1 MGMWPF
7 HWKSTRRASRSGATK
22 SRSEDS
28 TMHNAGTQ
36 RDPGKHDGSDL
47 NPSSVLERR
56 RSRRD
61 TQRRRKPSRDSK
73 KLQKPDRQRTYS
85 FSPGRNDSIRVPRD
99 AHRPSVPP
107 LLADARDGEEATTG
121 VTGQQAES
129 LQDWQ
134 RVPTLHKRGAAE
146 LSRRKSSKKR
156 KEDYNREEEIKA
168 MVSFMPNRP
177 AVDAA
182 SSGRP
187 MKRDS
192 KRMRTGLRGNLQNPH
207 SDISLPTAESMRS
220 SVSSNSEHQTSWR
233 ISALDSLAPRPTI
246 RHSENP
252 RYAPGATGFGSD
264 RSESQRR
271 RISDRIHIPEE
282 VLRANKRIDELADD
296 LDARELRELMERDQK
311 RQERKKVAEI
321 LTAERRLARKQEK
334 QKAEEAAAAR
344 YGTPPPDNMERGVLG
359 REVVGLGIGTS
370 VVTTSSKRRGSDT
383 WDSGRG
389 KRPAD
394 AFHKDSAAHET
405 PFADENLIPSSDR
418 SEPFLGTALVD
429 TIGKANVSP
438 PASPPGHVRGPS
450 SISQVVNLDKSRTPS
465 PSKKQRV
472 EPEPVKQPVEA
483 KTSQS
488 WTSFFR
494 RNKRLSRAHTPS
506 FSNTSRE
513 TVQNGPPSHLGYTP
527 MMRQTSNL
535 PKRTMSR
542 FREDLPELPIS
553 PPDSRVQSPEADVV
567 PPIRTDYPDKRVSIR
582 RSLEEQRRHDT
593 PISAMRLRDS
603 TPTSGHR
610 STIVPSP
617 EPTTLLSQS
626 LASIDSEG
634 SWLSGKKTTSKRGST
649 QLTLA
654 PLRDSASSLQQRYK
668 ELSESSEELGIA
680 EDEYFSRITPGP
692 DEENMMK
699 PQSIGLPM
707 ASSDEEDG
715 GSIKQSPIREE
726 KTKWGAVARHPT
738 VVHRERAKSREGL
751 LGEAAG
757 GFASDRRSISYQA
770 EFVDEDSPG
779 MSRATSVD
787 FGHVRRVSAGSAR
800 LLDMKSRASGERR
813 RTSVSHNG
821 S

>member
-1 MGMWPF
+1 M
-7 HWKSTRRASRSGATK
+7 ASRSGAIN
-22 SRSEDS
+22 SRSGDS

-36 RDPGKHDGSDL
+36 RDPGRHDGSEL
-47 NPSSVLERR
+47 NLSSVPERR
-56 RSRRD
+56 RSRRE
-61 TQRRRKPSRDSK
+61 TQRRRKSSMDSK
-73 KLQKPDRQRTYS
+73 KLQKSARQRTYS

-99 AHRPSVPP
+99 AHRPPFPSLPP
-107 LLADARDGEEATTG
+107 TDVRNGEETTMG

-129 LQDWQ
+129 LQDWH
-134 RVPTLHKRGAAE
+134 RVPTLHKRSAAE

-156 KEDYNREEEIKA
+156 KEECNREEEIKA

-177 AVDAA
+177 AVDAS
-182 SSGRP
+182 SSGRSI
-187 MKRDS
+187 KRDS
-192 KRMRTGLRGNLQNPH
+192 KRMRTGLKGNLHNPH

-220 SVSSNSEHQTSWR
+220 SVSSNSINHKSWR

-252 RYAPGATGFGSD
+252 RYVPGASGFGSD
-264 RSESQRR
+264 ISESQRR
-271 RISDRIHIPEE
+271 RISERIDIPEE
-282 VLRANKRIDELADD
+282 VLKANKRIDELADD
-296 LDARELRELMERDQK
+296 LDSRELRELMERDQK
-311 RQERKKVAEI
+311 RRERKKLAEKMKV
-321 LTAERRLARKQEK
+321 ERRVSREQEK

-359 REVVGLGIGTS
+359 REIVGLGIGTS
-370 VVTTSSKRRGSDT
+370 AVTTSSKRRGSDT

-394 AFHKDSAAHET
+394 VFLKDSASRET
-405 PFADENLIPSSDR
+405 PFADENLTSSSGH
-418 SEPFLGTALVD
+418 SEPFLGTAQVG
-429 TIGKANVSP
+429 TIGKANISP
-438 PASPPGHVRGPS
+438 PASPRGHVRGPS
-450 SISQVVNLDKSRTPS
+450 NISQVMNLDKSRTPS
-465 PSKKQRV
+465 PAKKQRV
-472 EPEPVKQPVEA
+472 EAEPVKQPVEA
-483 KTSQS
+483 RASQS

-494 RNKRLSRAHTPS
+494 RSKRLSRASTPS

-513 TVQNGPPSHLGYTP
+513 TVQTGPPPHLAYTP
-527 MMRQTSNL
+527 MIRPTSNI
-535 PKRTMSR
+535 PKRTMSK

-567 PPIRTDYPDKRVSIR
+567 PPIRKDYPDKRSSLR

-593 PISAMRLRDS
+593 PISVMRLRDS

-610 STIVPSP
+610 STDVPSP
-617 EPTTLLSQS
+617 EPPTLLSQS

-649 QLTLA
+649 QMTLA

-692 DEENMMK
+692 EEENMMK
-699 PQSIGLPM
+699 RQSTGLPM

-715 GSIKQSPIREE
+715 GSIKQSPILEE

-738 VVHRERAKSREGL
+738 VVHRERAESRAGL
-751 LGEAAG
+751 LDESAEGS
-757 GFASDRRSISYQA
+757 ASYRRSISCQA
-770 EFVDEDSPG
+770 EFVNEDSPG
-779 MSRATSVD
+779 ISRATSVD
-787 FGHVRRVSAGSAR
+787 IGHVRKVSAGSAR
-800 LLDMKSRASGERR
+800 LLDMKPRASGEGR
-813 RTSVSHNG
+813 V
-821 S
+821 

>member
-1 MGMWPF
+1 MGLWPF
-7 HWKSTRRASRSGATK
+7 RWKSTRRASRSGAST
-22 SRSEDS
+22 SRSEHS
-28 TMHNAGTQ
+28 TMHDAGTQ
-36 RDPGKHDGSDL
+36 RDPGRHDGSEL
-47 NPSSVLERR
+47 NPLSVLERR

-61 TQRRRKPSRDSK
+61 SQRRRKSSRDSN
-73 KLQKPDRQRTYS
+73 KLQKPERQRTYS
-85 FSPGRNDSIRVPRD
+85 FSPGRHDSIRVQRD
-99 AHRPSVPP
+99 VHRPPVPP
-107 LLADARDGEEATTG
+107 LPADARDGRDTTIGLTDQEAEE
-121 VTGQQAES
+121 
-129 LQDWQ
+129 LKDWQ

-156 KEDYNREEEIKA
+156 KEEFNREEEIKA
-168 MVSFMPNRP
+168 MVSFMPSRP
-177 AVDAA
+177 AADAS

-192 KRMRTGLRGNLQNPH
+192 KRMRTGLKGNLQNPR

-233 ISALDSLAPRPTI
+233 ISALDALAPRPTI

-252 RYAPGATGFGSD
+252 RYAPGVTGFGSD
-264 RSESQRR
+264 RSDSQKR
-271 RISDRIHIPEE
+271 RILDRIHIPEE
-282 VLRANKRIDELADD
+282 VLKANKRIDELADD

-311 RQERKKVAEI
+311 RRERKKADEK
-321 LTAERRLARKQEK
+321 LKAERRLARKQEK

-370 VVTTSSKRRGSDT
+370 AVTTSSKRRGSDT

-394 AFHKDSAAHET
+394 AFFKDSPAQET
-405 PFADENLIPSSDR
+405 PFVDENPTTSSER
-418 SEPFLGTALVD
+418 SVPFLGTAQVD

-438 PASPPGHVRGPS
+438 PSSPKGHLRGPS
-450 SISQVVNLDKSRTPS
+450 KMSQVVNLDKSRTPS
-465 PSKKQRV
+465 PAKKQRV
-472 EPEPVKQPVEA
+472 GTEPVKQPVEA

-494 RNKRLSRAHTPS
+494 RNKRLSRTSTPS

-513 TVQNGPPSHLGYTP
+513 TVQTGPPPHLGYTP
-527 MMRQTSNL
+527 VVRQTSNI
-535 PKRTMSR
+535 PKRTMSK
-542 FREDLPELPIS
+542 FREDLPELPVS
-553 PPDSRVQSPEADVV
+553 PPDSRLQSPEADVV
-567 PPIRTDYPDKRVSIR
+567 PPIRNAYPDKRGSVR
-582 RSLEEQRRHDT
+582 RSLEEQRRYDT
-593 PISAMRLRDS
+593 PISIARLRDS

-610 STIVPSP
+610 STDVPSP
-617 EPTTLLSQS
+617 EQPALISQS

-634 SWLSGKKTTSKRGST
+634 SWLSGKKTASKRGSA
-649 QLTLA
+649 QMTLS

-692 DEENMMK
+692 EEENMMK
-699 PQSIGLPM
+699 RQSTGLPM

-715 GSIKQSPIREE
+715 ASLKQNPSPEGQ
-726 KTKWGAVARHPT
+726 TKWGAVARHAT
-738 VVHRERAKSREGL
+738 VIHRERAKSREGL
-751 LGEAAG
+751 LDEAAEDSPG
-757 GFASDRRSISYQA
+757 YRRSVSYQV
-770 EFVDEDSPG
+770 EFVDEDSTG
-779 MSRATSVD
+779 ISRATSVD

-800 LLDMKSRASGERR
+800 LLDMKPRASGEAR
-813 RTSVSHNG
+813 RTSVSHND